1 MSLDFPDFF
10 ERQSGNRPVPK
21 GLLTGSSAVFTS
33 HSVSRQPDTLTSE
46 NSVKGSGA
54 APAKSEN
61 TSSLCRRKLSDLRE
75 EAKAVMIP
83 IMNSA
88 ADDGNR
94 TCKLA
99 ETDPLQG
106 INRADPDI
114 AFRHLCIEDDGAKLS
129 HLLAEMDEKTR
140 QNWLNSPL
148 DFSKKND
155 TPIIYAARHGHTSVA
170 SALMSHGADPLARN
184 PYSEMKYHAL
194 LIAAQENQATV
205 IEEMAKWHGF
215 LPNKPADNG
224 VTAIFH
230 AAGKGAFEAVETLLK
245 FKADPNYFIRCC
257 IHSDNNIMLPGG
269 EPVQPDGSILPTAL
283 LSPVNCAVLNG
294 DAKMLALLLEYG
306 ASANNPDPGN
316 PHQCSPLGQALID
329 HISKRS
335 PALVALLLKSGAD
348 MYERIPVKLSLNE
361 EQMHYRPSLLELM
374 SQRSF
379 LSKDTPYFRVLY
391 NHFCETYGSQVSY
404 GNFRNYFLFMSLV
417 KSYLSFPETMEVL
430 HCPFFYHSLI
440 KNFDQIES
448 VLSDP
453 SPGASQLSE
462 ENRLFFYSF
471 CECNKVLVNKGTT
484 MTVSPSEFEH
494 ILRAWIAK
502 VETMGINHFLLIPEI
517 KELLEQ
523 EPYTSIFEWVHS
535 QLERIKGFL
544 QTLYRRTYGY

>member
-1 MSLDFPDFF
+1 
-10 ERQSGNRPVPK
+10 
-21 GLLTGSSAVFTS
+21 
-33 HSVSRQPDTLTSE
+33 
-46 NSVKGSGA
+46 
-54 APAKSEN
+54 
-61 TSSLCRRKLSDLRE
+61 
-75 EAKAVMIP
+75 
-83 IMNSA
+83 
-88 ADDGNR
+88 
-94 TCKLA
+94 
-99 ETDPLQG
+99 
-106 INRADPDI
+106 
-114 AFRHLCIEDDGAKLS
+114 
-129 HLLAEMDEKTR
+129 
-140 QNWLNSPL
+140 
-148 DFSKKND
+148 
-155 TPIIYAARHGHTSVA
+155 
-170 SALMSHGADPLARN
+170 
-184 PYSEMKYHAL
+184 
-194 LIAAQENQATV
+194 
-205 IEEMAKWHGF
+205 
-215 LPNKPADNG
+215 
-224 VTAIFH
+224 
-230 AAGKGAFEAVETLLK
+230 
-245 FKADPNYFIRCC
+245 
-257 IHSDNNIMLPGG
+257 MLPGG

-306 ASANNPDPGN
+306 ASANNPGPGN

-329 HISKRS
+329 HIPKRS

>member
-33 HSVSRQPDTLTSE
+33 HSVGRQPDTLTSE

-329 HISKRS
+329 HIPKRS

-379 LSKDTPYFRVLY
+379 LAEDTPYFRVLY

>member
-10 ERQSGNRPVPK
+10 DRQPGNRPVPK
-21 GLLTGSSAVFTS
+21 GLVTGSSAVFTT
-33 HSVSRQPDTLTSE
+33 HSVGRQPVTLTSE
-46 NSVKGSGA
+46 NSVKRSGA

-61 TSSLCRRKLSDLRE
+61 TRSLCRRKLSDLRE
-75 EAKAVMIP
+75 EAKNVMIP
-83 IMNSA
+83 IMDSA
-88 ADDGNR
+88 ADDRNR

-148 DFSKKND
+148 DYSKKND
-155 TPIIYAARHGHTSVA
+155 TPIIYAARHGHTSVV

-184 PYSEMKYHAL
+184 PYSEMKLPAL

-230 AAGKGAFEAVETLLK
+230 AAGNGAFEAVETLLK
-245 FKADPNYFIRCC
+245 FKADPNCFIRCC
-257 IHSDNNIMLPGG
+257 IHPDNNTMVPGG
-269 EPVQPDGSILPTAL
+269 EPVQPDGSILPTIL
-283 LSPVNCAVLNG
+283 LSPVNCAVLNC

-316 PHQCSPLGQALID
+316 PRQCSPLTQALTNPIP
-329 HISKRS
+329 KRS
-335 PALVALLLKSGAD
+335 PALVDLLLKSGAD
-348 MYERIPVKLSLNE
+348 MYERIPIKLSLNE
-361 EQMHYRPSLLELM
+361 EQMYYRSSLLELM

-379 LSKDTPYFRVLY
+379 LAEETPYFSVLH

-417 KSYLSFPETMEVL
+417 KSYLSFPEIMEEL
-430 HCPFFYHSLI
+430 HCPFYYHSLI

-453 SPGASQLSE
+453 SPSASQLSE
-462 ENRLFFYSF
+462 ENRLFLYSF
-471 CECNKVLVNKGTT
+471 CECNKALVNKVTI
-484 MTVSPSEFEH
+484 MTISPYQFEH
-494 ILRAWIAK
+494 ILLTWIAK

-523 EPYTSIFEWVHS
+523 EPYTGFFEWVHS
-535 QLERIKGFL
+535 QLERFKEFVL
-544 QTLYRRTYGY
+544 PLYRSLYG